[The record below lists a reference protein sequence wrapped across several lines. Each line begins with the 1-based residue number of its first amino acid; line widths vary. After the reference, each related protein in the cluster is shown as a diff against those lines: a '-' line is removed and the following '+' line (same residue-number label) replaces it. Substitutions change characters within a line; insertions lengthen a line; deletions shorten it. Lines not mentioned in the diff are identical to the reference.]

1 MNICNYLHEKEFAIK
16 KSVKWLLGLLV
27 GAGLCVV
34 IYLVGGKISNYGK
47 TVDSFCAIILSGL
60 LGSAL
65 SSVIM
70 LLSFQD
76 SNKQL
81 QAQNQLTLREM
92 FAEKRRWHIHLLL
105 SRIAT
110 CNDDYIDDDGIN
122 LDNCVVSKLFTKE
135 KRKKINKM
143 ESDNELKKMLEEELI
158 KRNSSLDDYLGIF
171 EIAYKMLKNGTLDRD
186 MFFTSYSYRINCFT
200 KSDTVHN
207 KIFDTERAFW
217 PCLRKLIAE
226 NDAWIA
232 SHKTKTEESK

>member
-92 FAEKRRWHIHLLL
+92 FAEKTTMAYSFVI
-105 SRIAT
+105 
-110 CNDDYIDDDGIN
+110 
-122 LDNCVVSKLFTKE
+122 
-135 KRKKINKM
+135 
-143 ESDNELKKMLEEELI
+143 I
-158 KRNSSLDDYLGIF
+158 KN
-171 EIAYKMLKNGTLDRD
+171 
-186 MFFTSYSYRINCFT
+186 
-200 KSDTVHN
+200 
-207 KIFDTERAFW
+207 
-217 PCLRKLIAE
+217 
-226 NDAWIA
+226 
-232 SHKTKTEESK
+232 